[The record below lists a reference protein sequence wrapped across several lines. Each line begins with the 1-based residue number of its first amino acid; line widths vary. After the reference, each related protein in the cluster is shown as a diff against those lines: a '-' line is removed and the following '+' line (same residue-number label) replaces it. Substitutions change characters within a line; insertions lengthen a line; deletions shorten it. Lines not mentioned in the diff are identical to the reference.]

1 MLPVDTNISTGYPDH
16 LTVKYNLT
24 ERETTQ
30 DVLDDEKMTIWLRLY
45 GQILL
50 VKDVICKCF
59 VHGEKRTNKLL
70 SSGKIGFYR
79 SEYIQIDL
87 ELNSVIDESIFL

>member
-30 DVLDDEKMTIWLRLY
+30 DVLDDEKMTI
-45 GQILL
+45 
-50 VKDVICKCF
+50 
-59 VHGEKRTNKLL
+59 
-70 SSGKIGFYR
+70 
-79 SEYIQIDL
+79 
-87 ELNSVIDESIFL
+87 